1 MTEAKETYVYIQ
13 LNGEFIPAGFLEMY
27 GQGRESFAAF
37 QYGTRYLAR
46 EDAISI
52 DPTSLPLQE
61 GRFLTNTGVKMLFG
75 GIRDASPDD
84 WGRHIL
90 DNIKD
95 GNILTEFDY
104 LTSSNV
110 DRVGALAFGPDLSGP
125 QRVFP
130 FNVSK
135 EDLYGDSLNL
145 EQMILF
151 ADLIESETQ
160 LPPEQKRFLI
170 RGSSL
175 GGAQPKSST
184 VYEGKQWIVKFSK
197 KYDSWST
204 CRVENATMTLA
215 RLCGLNVPETK
226 TMTIVNRDI
235 FLIERFDRLGKS
247 RTPFISAR
255 TLLGI
260 QSESGDQD
268 RSYQEIAEQFRI
280 HGDINHLHDDLEE
293 LYKRMVF
300 NVLCNN
306 FDDHLRN
313 HGFLYQGSGW
323 RLSPAYDVV
332 AQPEGVN
339 QKQLYLN
346 IGDKG
351 RRATIKNA
359 LTQTE
364 PFGLNHE
371 GALSIVNN
379 MASIVKNNWQSVF
392 KECGVPANIF
402 PELKNVSFAEAK
414 DSEDELY
421 SSPHSGSLK

>member
-1 MTEAKETYVYIQ
+1 MAEAKETYVYIQ
-13 LNGEFIPAGFLEMY
+13 LNAEFIPAGFLEMY

-37 QYGTRYLAR
+37 EYGTRYLAR

-52 DPTSLPLQE
+52 DPASLPLQE
-61 GRFLTNTGVKMLFG
+61 GRFLTNTGVEMLFG
-75 GIRDASPDD
+75 GIRDASPDN
-84 WGRHIL
+84 WGRQIL
-90 DNIKD
+90 DSIKE
-95 GNILTEFDY
+95 GKTLTEFDY
-104 LTSSNV
+104 LTSSNI

-130 FNVSK
+130 FHVLK

-145 EQMILF
+145 EQMILC
-151 ADLIESETQ
+151 ADLIENETE
-160 LPPEQKRFLI
+160 LSLEQKRFLA

-184 VYEGKQWIVKFSK
+184 LHKGQQWIVKFSK

-215 RLCGLNVPETK
+215 RLCGINVPETK
-226 TMTIVNRDI
+226 TMTIVDRDV
-235 FLIERFDRLGKS
+235 FLIKRFDRDDKL

-255 TLLGI
+255 ALLGI
-260 QSESGDQD
+260 QGESGDSGLTIDQD
-268 RSYQEIAEQFRI
+268 KSYQEIAEQFRL
-280 HGDINHLHDDLEE
+280 HGDINHLHEDLEE

-323 RLSPAYDVV
+323 RLSPVYDVV
-332 AQPEGVN
+332 AQPEGVD
-339 QKQLYLN
+339 QKQLYLK

-364 PFGLNHE
+364 PFGLNDE
-371 GALSIVNN
+371 DALYIVKN
-379 MASIVKNNWQSVF
+379 MVSKVKNNWQPVF
-392 KECGVPANIF
+392 EECGVPKNIF
-402 PELKNVSFAEAK
+402 SELKNVSFAEA
-414 DSEDELY
+414 EDF
-421 SSPHSGSLK
+421 SDR